1 MDAYQRRRRIQFWLG
16 SFPVLVGFTVLILAL
31 ILASQEATLIPQELD
46 AVSFSQLDLP
56 LQNRTPTP
64 RQIDA
69 AAKRLNSLGER

>member
-46 AVSFSQLDLP
+46 AVSFSQ
-56 LQNRTPTP
+56 QTKSASEITN
-64 RQIDA
+64 QKA
-69 AAKRLNSLGER
+69 AILAVSQ